1 MKYFLNNDIS
11 YLIRKQYV
19 ILLCFLIAPVVL
31 LLLRLQVEGNMSMI
45 LLEPIG
51 GFLNFESLDIIML
64 IMYLFNVATLI
75 YFGIVLYT
83 RDLDD
88 NLENI
93 FLRMSSFSYII
104 KKGIT
109 FIGVIIILKVIQ
121 YSLMI
126 GTLFLFGSSIFD
138 SNVFLLLGVDIVYHI
153 LFTSSILLLYF
164 LFLLQNK
171 NHILLAILLLII
183 LFIIP
188 KNIWN
193 LRNMLGIFIWII
205 MTIQGIIVMIFTKK
219 SKKLIENV

>member
-88 NLENI
+88 NLEEL

-126 GTLFLFGSSIFD
+126 GTLFLFSSSTFD

-205 MTIQGIIVMIFTKK
+205 MMIQGIMVMIFTKK

>member
-11 YLIRKQYV
+11 YLIRKQYA
-19 ILLCFLIAPVVL
+19 ILLCFLIAPIVL
-31 LLLRLQVEGNMSMI
+31 LLLRLRVEDNMSMI

-51 GFLNFESLDIIML
+51 GFLNFESFNIIMF

-126 GTLFLFGSSIFD
+126 GTLFLFSSSTFD

-153 LFTSSILLLYF
+153 
-164 LFLLQNK
+164 
-171 NHILLAILLLII
+171 
-183 LFIIP
+183 
-188 KNIWN
+188 
-193 LRNMLGIFIWII
+193 G
-205 MTIQGIIVMIFTKK
+205 GIIYGTVKAYCLSRGVNIVVNSCGDTNYIYAEI
-219 SKKLIENV
+219 SEALCP

>member
-31 LLLRLQVEGNMSMI
+31 LLLRLQVEDNMSMI

-93 FLRMSSFSYII
+93 FLRMSSCSYII
-104 KKGIT
+104 KKEIT

-126 GTLFLFGSSIFD
+126 GTLFLFSSSTFD

-205 MTIQGIIVMIFTKK
+205 MMIQGIIVMIFTKK

>member
-11 YLIRKQYV
+11 YLIRKQYA

-31 LLLRLQVEGNMSMI
+31 LLLRLRVEDNMSMI

-51 GFLNFESLDIIML
+51 GFLSFESLDIIML

>member
-19 ILLCFLIAPVVL
+19 ILLCFLIAPIVL

-126 GTLFLFGSSIFD
+126 GTLFLFSSSTFD

-205 MTIQGIIVMIFTKK
+205 MMIQGIMVMIFTKK
-219 SKKLIENV
+219 SKKIIENV

>member
-126 GTLFLFGSSIFD
+126 GTLFLFSSSTFD

-205 MTIQGIIVMIFTKK
+205 MMIQGIMVMIFTKK
-219 SKKLIENV
+219 SKKIIENV

>member
-51 GFLNFESLDIIML
+51 GFLNFESFNIIMF

-104 KKGIT
+104 KKEIT

-126 GTLFLFGSSIFD
+126 GTLFLFSSSTFD

>member
-31 LLLRLQVEGNMSMI
+31 LLLRLQIEGNMSMI

-51 GFLNFESLDIIML
+51 GFLNFESFNIIMF

-205 MTIQGIIVMIFTKK
+205 MMIQGIMVMIFTKK
-219 SKKLIENV
+219 SKKIIENV

>member
-126 GTLFLFGSSIFD
+126 GTLFLFSSSTFD

-183 LFIIP
+183 LCIIP

-205 MTIQGIIVMIFTKK
+205 IMIQGIIVMIFTKK
-219 SKKLIENV
+219 TKKLIENV

>member
-93 FLRMSSFSYII
+93 FLRMSSCSYII
-104 KKGIT
+104 KKEIT
-109 FIGVIIILKVIQ
+109 FIGIIILLKVIQ

-126 GTLFLFGSSIFD
+126 GTLFLFSSSTFD

-164 LFLLQNK
+164 LFLSQNK

-183 LFIIP
+183 LCIIP

-205 MTIQGIIVMIFTKK
+205 IMIQGIIVMIFTKK
-219 SKKLIENV
+219 IKKLIENV

>member
-93 FLRMSSFSYII
+93 FLRMSSCSYII
-104 KKGIT
+104 KKEIT
-109 FIGVIIILKVIQ
+109 FIGIIILLKVIQ

-183 LFIIP
+183 LCIIP

-205 MTIQGIIVMIFTKK
+205 IMIQGIIVMIFTKK
-219 SKKLIENV
+219 TKKLIENV

>member
-11 YLIRKQYV
+11 YLIRKRYA
-19 ILLCFLIAPVVL
+19 ILLCFLVAPVVL
-31 LLLRLQVEGNMSMI
+31 LLLRLRIEDNMSMI

-51 GFLNFESLDIIML
+51 GFLNFESFDIIML

-93 FLRMSSFSYII
+93 FLRMSSCSYII

-109 FIGVIIILKVIQ
+109 FIGIITILKGIQ

-126 GTLFLFGSSIFD
+126 GTLFLFGSSTFD
-138 SNVFLLLGVDIVYHI
+138 SNVFLLLGVDIIYHI

-171 NHILLAILLLII
+171 NHILLSILLLII

-193 LRNMLGIFIWII
+193 LRNMLEWSILII
-205 MTIQGIIVMIFTKK
+205 MMIQGIIVMIFTKK
-219 SKKLIENV
+219 CKKLIENV

>member
-11 YLIRKQYV
+11 YLIRKRYA
-19 ILLCFLIAPVVL
+19 ILLCFLIAPIVL
-31 LLLRLQVEGNMSMI
+31 LLLRLRVEDNMSMI

-51 GFLNFESLDIIML
+51 GFLNFESFNIIMF

-93 FLRMSSFSYII
+93 FLRMGSFSYII
-104 KKGIT
+104 KKEIT
-109 FIGVIIILKVIQ
+109 FIGIIIILKVIQ

-126 GTLFLFGSSIFD
+126 GTLSLFGSSTFD

-193 LRNMLGIFIWII
+193 LRNMLGIFILII
-205 MTIQGIIVMIFTKK
+205 MMIQGIIVMIFTKK

>member
-126 GTLFLFGSSIFD
+126 GTLFLFSSSTFD

-205 MTIQGIIVMIFTKK
+205 MMIQGIMVMIFTKK

>member
-31 LLLRLQVEGNMSMI
+31 LLLRLRVEDNMSMI

-51 GFLNFESLDIIML
+51 GFLSFESLDIIML

-126 GTLFLFGSSIFD
+126 GTLFLFGSSTFD

-205 MTIQGIIVMIFTKK
+205 MMIQGIMVMIFTKK
-219 SKKLIENV
+219 SKKIIENV

>member
-1 MKYFLNNDIS
+1 MKYFLNNDIC

-19 ILLCFLIAPVVL
+19 SLLCFLIAPVVL

-93 FLRMSSFSYII
+93 FLRMSSCSYII
-104 KKGIT
+104 KKEIT
-109 FIGVIIILKVIQ
+109 FIGIIILLKVIQ

-126 GTLFLFGSSIFD
+126 GTLFLFSSSTFD

-205 MTIQGIIVMIFTKK
+205 IMIQGIIVMIFTKK
-219 SKKLIENV
+219 TKKLIENV

>member
-1 MKYFLNNDIS
+1 
-11 YLIRKQYV
+11 
-19 ILLCFLIAPVVL
+19 
-31 LLLRLQVEGNMSMI
+31 
-45 LLEPIG
+45 
-51 GFLNFESLDIIML
+51 
-64 IMYLFNVATLI
+64 
-75 YFGIVLYT
+75 
-83 RDLDD
+83 
-88 NLENI
+88 
-93 FLRMSSFSYII
+93 MSSFSYII

-126 GTLFLFGSSIFD
+126 GTLFLFGSSTFD

-205 MTIQGIIVMIFTKK
+205 MMIQGIMVMIFTKK
-219 SKKLIENV
+219 SKKIIENV

>member
-126 GTLFLFGSSIFD
+126 GTLFLFSSSTFD

-205 MTIQGIIVMIFTKK
+205 MLIQGIMVMIFCLLCLKF
-219 SKKLIENV
+219 IENV